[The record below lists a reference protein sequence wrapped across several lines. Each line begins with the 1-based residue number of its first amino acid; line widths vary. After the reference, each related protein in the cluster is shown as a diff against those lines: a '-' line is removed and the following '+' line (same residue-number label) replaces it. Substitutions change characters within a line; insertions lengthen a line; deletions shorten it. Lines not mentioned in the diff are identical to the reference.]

1 MIKRIGEFNCSIIC
15 SYFQIQKLL
24 SICFI
29 SKQFQEINNIHLN
42 TYKLFYFFSEVY
54 PKYKDYLNDYY
65 ESFIKYYPNINK
77 TIIKDIIITCLNG
90 MRDNI
95 YLNGNIISEDFNEIL
110 LQIHHNTFIIHHTN
124 LSSFYTHFP
133 SIQRTLV
140 NNNNKIFI
148 EIIYNYNDSNN
159 ELDYLNDDNID
170 FTKING
176 FYYNDRTLHNHN
188 NIFLEKMINL
198 NYLNMTFYEI
208 NSLFWNNIKYI
219 STTFK
224 QLESITIKV
233 NNIQNSTTIYK
244 LLNELGKLPNIKH
257 MSLSSQVL
265 PYNNSNKLLQL
276 NFPNTLKSLYF
287 NNILINNE
295 RGSQSMIFDIEQYD
309 IETLYLCGKVTNCEI
324 QLPSSIQC
332 LTLQNTYLSLNAIN
346 VIIKNLSLLQTITL
360 SNNNHSHN
368 KTKQSQQD
376 IIQFINE
383 LSNKSRLHSLTIKY
397 ILSYQNE
404 LLFINTFTHKNLK
417 HLDISINYNDNIN
430 LHSLYHNIPC
440 IKSFHFTF
448 YYTIFNSTNSQLTF
462 PIIHNKLS
470 HLNKIKFVSYDHIHL
485 IPLSHIEIIKN
496 FNYNISVFSLHS
508 IQIDKY
514 VMKSLL
520 KYLSL
525 SSFLRKISFS
535 HIKTNTNIIN
545 ELLIYKFNYLEK
557 LILCDINMNDTQ
569 SIINLVK
576 LIEGHYLLNYIDI
589 SQNNINSYC
598 ISICKALM
606 LKYNDERIIKLIYD

>member
-1 MIKRIGEFNCSIIC
+1 MIKHIGEFNCSIIC
-15 SYFQIQKLL
+15 SYFQVQKLL

-42 TYKLFYFFSEVY
+42 TYKLFYFFSVVY
-54 PKYKDYLNDYY
+54 PKYKGYLNNYY
-65 ESFIKYYPNINK
+65 ESFINYYPNIDK
-77 TIIKDIIITCLNG
+77 TIIKDIIITCLN
-90 MRDNI
+90 DVTDI
-95 YLNGNIISEDFNEIL
+95 VYINGNIISDDFNEIL
-110 LQIHHNTFIIHHTN
+110 LHIRNNTFIIHYTN

-140 NNNNKIFI
+140 NHNNKIYI
-148 EIIYNYNDSNN
+148 EIISNYNDSNN
-159 ELDYLNDDNID
+159 KIDFLTDDNID

-176 FYYNDRTLHNHN
+176 FYYNDRTLHNYN

-198 NYLNMTFYEI
+198 NYLNITLNEI
-208 NSLFWNNIKYI
+208 NSLCWNNIKYI
-219 STTFK
+219 STTFN

-233 NNIQNSTTIYK
+233 NNIQNATTIYK

-257 MSLSSQVL
+257 MSLFSQA
-265 PYNNSNKLLQL
+265 PPHNNKPLQL
-276 NFPNTLKSLYF
+276 NFPHTLKSLHL
-287 NNILINNE
+287 NNIIINNE
-295 RGSQSMIFDIEQYD
+295 CGAQSMIFDIEQYD
-309 IETLYLCGKVTNCEI
+309 IETIYLYGKVSNCEI
-324 QLPSSIQC
+324 KLSSSIKY

-346 VIIKNLSLLQTITL
+346 VIIKKLFLLETITL
-360 SNNNHSHN
+360 ANINHSHN

-376 IIQFINE
+376 TVQFINE
-383 LSNKSRLHSLTIKY
+383 LSNKSHLHSLTIKY

-404 LLFINTFTHKNLK
+404 LLFINSFTHKNIK
-417 HLDISINYNDNIN
+417 HLHISINDNDNIN
-430 LHSLYHNIPC
+430 LHSLYHNIPS
-440 IKSFHFTF
+440 ITSFHFTF
-448 YYTIFNSTNSQLTF
+448 YYTIFNSANSRLTF
-462 PIIHNKLS
+462 PIIINNKLS
-470 HLNKIKFVSYDHIHL
+470 HLNKIKFISHDHIHL
-485 IPLSHIEIIKN
+485 IPLSQIEIIKHFN
-496 FNYNISVFSLHS
+496 FNISVLSLYS

-514 VMKSLL
+514 TIKSLL

-589 SQNNINSYC
+589 SQNNINTYC
-598 ISICKALM
+598 ISICKAVVQ
-606 LKYNDERIIKLIYD
+606 KYNNERIIKLIYD